1 MCDGIGFV
9 NKIDVLLNELGL
21 TRKEFTKRLQLSPNI
36 FATWKTRNIIPPID
50 TVVAIAH
57 QLEVSVQWL
66 ITEEN
71 FVGIYDCQRTTT
83 LRRVIRKK
91 IYQTISKKLKIAE
104 ADNIVTHNNFF
115 TNMPD
120 LTYRLL
126 YNWAEGRI
134 NLNEFVLI
142 DIAYLL
148 GINLD
153 YLFSKQENN
162 STIAAENDKYIL
174 ETAHRNLNDLF
185 CLDNLTA
192 QRKQTASSIL
202 NQLMELEHFKYIQSK
217 NNSDD
222 NSHH

>member
-1 MCDGIGFV
+1 MPSGINLV
-9 NKIDVLLNELGL
+9 NKIDILAEELGL
-21 TRKEFTKRLQLSPNI
+21 TRKEFAEQIDLKPSTI
-36 FATWKTRNIIPPID
+36 ATWKTKNILPPVE
-50 TVVAIAH
+50 TLFNIACYF
-57 QLEVSVQWL
+57 EVSFEWL
-66 ITEEN
+66 VLDDFSTGIANLQQEKN
-71 FVGIYDCQRTTT
+71 CRKQIRKRIYDS
-83 LRRVIRKK
+83 IAKK
-91 IYQTISKKLKIAE
+91 QNINN
-104 ADNIVTHNNFF
+104 ADNPLQHQFFF

-134 NLNEFVLI
+134 NLNEFVLV